1 MRERWR
7 ERKRKRETERGI
19 ERERERVRERVRV
32 STKIKKTIQSFLHLF
47 PNGNM
52 PKSVTYSSNLV
63 VAVASIK
70 YEIAETKNPTRSE
83 FRTPV
88 VLTRGK
94 LTTSKEIEERE

>member
-1 MRERWR
+1 MER
-7 ERKRKRETERGI
+7 ERKKERNRERDR

-70 YEIAETKNPTRSE
+70 YEIAEIKNPTRSE

-94 LTTSKEIEERE
+94 VTNSKEIEERE